1 MPTTETIERKPQ
13 NGELTGAQAMRP
25 GVGFSMFG
33 FAGFGKPAE
42 GSYRT
47 YRAMIADPT
56 IALARAVFTGPIV
69 ANAWTFETA
78 DGGTDEM
85 VEVVQ
90 AAIEPN
96 RPTWIVDALRSLDY
110 GWQPFEKVW
119 DGGGTLERLKAL
131 LPDLTL
137 IDVEQS
143 GAFAGIRQDRVM
155 LDPVKCLVVNY
166 DVEAGNFYGRSR
178 LENLR
183 KVWSRWNDL
192 DDASGRVAKF
202 ATSVIP
208 QVHYPEGRGRDATG
222 REWSNFELAQQIV
235 NNLQVGNGV
244 TLPNLAGNVEALFNN
259 PDLAGKSQWV
269 ISFLAAAE
277 ASGNLTAIS
286 DRQRYYD
293 SLKMRGYLVPERAA
307 TEAQTAGSRADSQ
320 TGADSVLLHASL
332 VDRDIARQISWHVA
346 DDILELNFGS
356 EARGKVKVI
365 AAPLADA
372 KKAMFKQVLTALLA
386 NTATLDELLPQLDVD
401 AMIDALELPKAG
413 NQPVSFGPMVPPAE
427 PMMDPRAAQRVA
439 DDYANQADDGDE

>member
-1 MPTTETIERKPQ
+1 MPTTDTIERKPQ

-25 GVGFSMFG
+25 NVGFSVFG
-33 FAGFGKPAE
+33 FTGYGKPAE

-56 IALARAVFTGPIV
+56 IALARAVFTGPII
-69 ANAWTFETA
+69 AGTWTFETTG
-78 DGGTDEM
+78 DDVPDDY
-85 VEVVQ
+85 VELVQ
-90 AAIEPN
+90 SVLEPM
-96 RPTWIVDALRSLDY
+96 RPTLIVDALRSLDY

-119 DGGGTLERLKAL
+119 DGGSTLDRLKAL
-131 LPDLTL
+131 LPDMTT
-137 IDVEQS
+137 IEVEQS
-143 GAFAGIRQDRVM
+143 GAFVGIRQDRVA
-155 LDPVKCLVVNY
+155 LDPVKCLVVNH

-244 TLPNLAGNVEALFNN
+244 TLPNLAGNVDSLINN

-307 TEAQTAGSRADSQ
+307 TEAQTAGSRADSE
-320 TGADSVLLHASL
+320 TGADSVLLHATL
-332 VDRDIARQISWHVA
+332 VDRDIARQISWYVA
-346 DDILELNFGS
+346 DDILELNYGPD
-356 EARGKVKVI
+356 ARGKVRVV

-372 KKAMFKQVLTALLA
+372 KKAMFKQVMATMLA

-401 AMIDALELPKAG
+401 AIIDALELPKSG
-413 NQPVSFGPMVPPAE
+413 NQPVSFGPIMPPADK
-427 PMMDPRAAQRVA
+427 PMDPRAAQQVA
-439 DDYANQADDGDE
+439 DDYARQTDDE

>member
-1 MPTTETIERKPQ
+1 MPTTKTIERRPQ

-25 GVGFSMFG
+25 NVGFSMFG
-33 FAGFGKPAE
+33 FAGFGKPSE

-47 YRAMIADPT
+47 YRAMISDPT
-56 IALARAVFTGPIV
+56 VALARAVFNGPII
-69 ANAWTFETA
+69 ASAWTFETA
-78 DGGTDEM
+78 DGGTDKM

-96 RPTWIVDALRSLDY
+96 RPTWIVDCLRSLDY
-110 GWQPFEKVW
+110 GWQPFEKSW
-119 DGGGTLERLKAL
+119 SGGGMLEKLKPL
-131 LPDLTL
+131 LPDLTT
-137 IDVEQS
+137 IEVEAD
-143 GAFAGIRQDRVM
+143 GTFAGIRQDRVE
-155 LDPVKCLVVNY
+155 LEPVKCLVVNY

-183 KVWSRWNDL
+183 RVWSRWNDL

-277 ASGNLTAIS
+277 AAGNLTAIS

-320 TGADSVLLHASL
+320 TGADSVLLHATL
-332 VDRDIARQISWHVA
+332 VDRDIARQISWYVA
-346 DDILELNFGS
+346 DDILELNYGPD
-356 EARGKVKVI
+356 ARGKVRVV

-372 KKAMFKQVLTALLA
+372 KKAMFKQVMATMLA

-401 AMIDALELPKAG
+401 AIIDALELPKSG
-413 NQPVSFGPMVPPAE
+413 NQPVSFGPIMPPADK
-427 PMMDPRAAQRVA
+427 PMDPRAAQQVA
-439 DDYANQADDGDE
+439 DDYARQTDDE